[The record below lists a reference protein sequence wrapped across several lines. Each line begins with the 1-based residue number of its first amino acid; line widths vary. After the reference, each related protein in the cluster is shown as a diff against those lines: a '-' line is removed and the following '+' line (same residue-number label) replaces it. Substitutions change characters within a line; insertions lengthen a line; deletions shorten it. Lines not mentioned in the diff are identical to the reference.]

1 MIGSLEIDDF
11 TYPLIDYHV
20 GFKKKMDYTGIP
32 AAIGVLQTIK
42 VTYINTHD
50 IELQQWSID
59 EGMLKDAVL
68 TLFSDGLGE
77 RDQRF
82 EFFDVHCTGY
92 EQCTKNL
99 GKTIEKTTTLH
110 LEAAIVRHHGETL
123 EKHWKVTN
131 LALRDQTPI
140 TRESFEEEPNV
151 LGYHLEDEEGNRI
164 EQDKIKKNTTIVVA
178 IRSTNAAGETAEID
192 LHSNKIDYKYN
203 GKLLEDDILEV
214 RITQDLMRVTLQTIE
229 EKQNQ

>member
-11 TYPLIDYHV
+11 TYPLIEYYV

-42 VTYINTHD
+42 VTYINTPD

-92 EQCTKNL
+92 EQRTKNL

-123 EKHWKVTN
+123 EKHWRKTN
-131 LALRDQTPI
+131 LSLRSQTPM
-140 TRESFEEEPNV
+140 RR
-151 LGYHLEDEEGNRI
+151 EDEETVQGTIGDSYFEDKQGNKIQNPKAEKDVVLKINTSEMLGKSIDIALGNPEIGFLYKDKPVPGNRLRNI
-164 EQDKIKKNTTIVVA
+164 EIREA
-178 IRSTNAAGETAEID
+178 IT
-192 LHSNKIDYKYN
+192 
-203 GKLLEDDILEV
+203 
-214 RITQDLMRVTLQTIE
+214 TLQLKTTK
-229 EKQNQ
+229 KQ